1 MKTLWF
7 YPLTPAILFLLGALA
22 TTLVPAQA
30 GDSNKA
36 AKIKSTIGLTVT
48 ALVFGTLAS
57 RIVFRL
63 TSSTSDPPIIFSP
76 WGTGASLS
84 TRMDGMGVAF
94 LFIPVLLII
103 ASFWP
108 RRVQNYALLLALAG
122 AVGVVFVAANG
133 ISFSYALLAF
143 DALGALYWLLHKR
156 PNLALARLF
165 LAIFTTA
172 SLMLSGLTSTAQMGG
187 ALLSFALW
195 MRIVAFPFVEIG
207 TGRQGGRETGGQG
220 DKGPALSLSKGQMT
234 DVMLWLA
241 LSTAMGVYMAGRFL
255 TVALPAAVQIL
266 TIASILLIAW
276 LAWLNGSEDGG
287 RQTKL
292 LRMISTQPALALL
305 LAPLSAQATITLAL
319 GYTLALGTLW
329 LTPRVGRPDFSE
341 RHWLWVYAAPIL
353 ATLSLVGFPY
363 TFGWAA
369 HQEIYARLFNY
380 QQALLGVLMVSEGIA
395 FSVLYPYWKNLL
407 SGKDRKDAAL
417 WTALILTIPFLLPG
431 VAGLT
436 FSVITGLQ
444 FGGNV
449 SSTGLVGMSLGL
461 VWLLAFSFGFGRE
474 RLLTWLKVS
483 PHALEGPLNLT
494 WLWPLLQR
502 GLGALGFIV
511 LQFKAIFEGG
521 HYLGY
526 ALLVAL
532 IGLLVVI
539 LS

>member
-1 MKTLWF
+1 MKALWF

-22 TTLVPAQA
+22 ATLVPTQA
-30 GDSNKA
+30 GNSDKA

-48 ALVFGTLAS
+48 ALVFGTLAT
-57 RIVFRL
+57 RIIFRL
-63 TSSTSDPPIIFSP
+63 TSSTADPPIIFSP

-94 LFIPVLLII
+94 LFIPTLLVI

-108 RRVQNYALLLALAG
+108 RRAQNYALLLALAG
-122 AVGVVFVAANG
+122 AASVVFVAANG

-143 DALGALYWLLHKR
+143 DALGALYWLLRQR

-172 SLMLSGLTSTAQMGG
+172 SLMLTGLISTAQTGG

-195 MRIVAFPFVEIG
+195 LRIVAFPFQEQM
-207 TGRQGGRETGGQG
+207 TN
-220 DKGPALSLSKGQMT
+220 DKGPALSLSKGQRT
-234 DVMLWLA
+234 DLMLWLA
-241 LSTAMGVYMAGRFL
+241 LSTAVGVYTAGRFL
-255 TVALPAAVQIL
+255 TAALPLAIQIL
-266 TIASILLIAW
+266 TLAGILLTAW
-276 LAWLNGSEDGG
+276 LAWLNGSEGQE
-287 RQTKL
+287 RQSKL

-305 LAPLSAQATITLAL
+305 IAPLSAQATITLAL

-353 ATLSLVGFPY
+353 ATLSLAGVPY

-369 HQEIYARLFNY
+369 HQEIYARLFKH
-380 QQALLGVLMVSEGIA
+380 QQALLGVLIAAEGIA
-395 FSVLYPYWKNLL
+395 FSALYPYWKTLL
-407 SGKDRKDAAL
+407 SGKDKKNTAL

-444 FGGNV
+444 FGGNAP
-449 SSTGLVGMSLGL
+449 STGLVGMSLGL
-461 VWLLAFSFGFGRE
+461 MWLLAFLFGIGRK
-474 RLLTWLKVS
+474 RLLRWLNIS
-483 PHALEGPLNLT
+483 PRALEVPLTLT
-494 WLWPLLQR
+494 WLWPFLQR
-502 GLGALGFIV
+502 GLGALGFIT
-511 LQFKAIFEGG
+511 LQFKAVFEGG

-532 IGLLVVI
+532 IGLLVMM

>member
-22 TTLVPAQA
+22 VALASA
-30 GDSNKA
+30 RAKNSNQA
-36 AKIKSTIGLTVT
+36 AKIKSTIGLAIS
-48 ALVFGTLAS
+48 ALIFGTLAA

-63 TSSTSDPPIIFSP
+63 TSSTADPPIIFSP
-76 WGTGASLS
+76 WGTGDSLS
-84 TRMDGMGVAF
+84 TRIDGMGVAF

-108 RRVQNYALLLALAG
+108 RRAQSYALLLALAG
-122 AVGVVFVAANG
+122 TVSVVFTAANG
-133 ISFSYALLAF
+133 VSFSYALLAF
-143 DALGALYWLLHKR
+143 DALGALYCLLRQR

-172 SLMLSGLTSTAQMGG
+172 SLMLSGLTSTAQLGG
-187 ALLSFALW
+187 ALLSLALW
-195 MRIVAFPFVEIG
+195 LRIVVFPFVEIERMG
-207 TGRQGGRETGGQG
+207 EWRMANGEYSQIRKFANS
-220 DKGPALSLSKGQMT
+220 DS
-234 DVMLWLA
+234 MLWLA
-241 LSTAMGVYMAGRFL
+241 FSTAVGVYTAGRFL
-255 TVALPAAVQIL
+255 TAALPLAVQIL
-266 TIASILLIAW
+266 TLAGILLIAW
-276 LAWLNGSEDGG
+276 LAWLGENKGQG
-287 RQTKL
+287 RQKKL

-305 LAPLSAQATITLAL
+305 VTPLSAQATITLAL

-353 ATLSLVGFPY
+353 ATLSLVGIPY

-369 HQEIYARLFNY
+369 HQEIYARLFRH
-380 QQALLGVLMVSEGIA
+380 QQALLGVLIATEGIA
-395 FSVLYPYWKNLL
+395 FSALYPYWKTLL
-407 SGKDRKDAAL
+407 SGKDRKDTAL

-444 FGGNV
+444 FGGNAPA
-449 SSTGLVGMSLGL
+449 TGAVGKSLGL
-461 VWLLAFSFGFGRE
+461 VWLLAFFFGIGRE
-474 RLLTWLKVS
+474 RLLSWLKLS
-483 PHALEGPLNLT
+483 PRALEGPLTLT
-494 WLWPLLQR
+494 WLWPFLQR
-502 GLGALGFIV
+502 ALGALSFIT
-511 LQFKAIFEGG
+511 LQFKAVFEGG

-532 IGLLVVI
+532 IGLLVMI

>member
-1 MKTLWF
+1 
-7 YPLTPAILFLLGALA
+7 
-22 TTLVPAQA
+22 
-30 GDSNKA
+30 
-36 AKIKSTIGLTVT
+36 
-48 ALVFGTLAS
+48 
-57 RIVFRL
+57 
-63 TSSTSDPPIIFSP
+63 
-76 WGTGASLS
+76 
-84 TRMDGMGVAF
+84 MDGMGVAF

-108 RRVQNYALLLALAG
+108 RRVQNYGLLLALAG

-143 DALGALYWLLHKR
+143 DALGALYWLLRKR
-156 PNLALARLF
+156 PNLALSRLF

-195 MRIVAFPFVEIG
+195 LRIVAFPFVEIG
-207 TGRQGGRETGGQG
+207 TGEWESGRVREWGSKRVTGDKGKMTS

-255 TVALPAAVQIL
+255 TAALPAAVQIL

-276 LAWLNGSEDGG
+276 LAWLKESKGTG
-287 RQTKL
+287 QQIKL

-353 ATLSLVGFPY
+353 ATLSLVGVPY

-369 HQEIYARLFNY
+369 HQEIYARLFNH
-380 QQALLGVLMVSEGIA
+380 QQTLLGALAASEGIA
-395 FSVLYPYWKNLL
+395 FSVLYSYWKNLL
-407 SGKDRKDAAL
+407 GGKDRKDTAL

-431 VAGLT
+431 VAGIT

-444 FGGNV
+444 FGGNAF
-449 SSTGLVGMSLGL
+449 STGETGMSLGL
-461 VWLLAFSFGFGRE
+461 VWMLAFFFGFGRE
-474 RLLTWLKVS
+474 RLLTWLKIS
-483 PHALEGPLNLT
+483 PRTLESPLTLT

-502 GLGALGFIV
+502 GLGALGFAV
-511 LQFKAIFEGG
+511 LQFKAVFEGG

-526 ALLVAL
+526 AFLVAL
-532 IGLLVVI
+532 IGLLMVI

>member
-1 MKTLWF
+1 
-7 YPLTPAILFLLGALA
+7 
-22 TTLVPAQA
+22 
-30 GDSNKA
+30 
-36 AKIKSTIGLTVT
+36 
-48 ALVFGTLAS
+48 
-57 RIVFRL
+57 
-63 TSSTSDPPIIFSP
+63 
-76 WGTGASLS
+76 
-84 TRMDGMGVAF
+84 
-94 LFIPVLLII
+94 
-103 ASFWP
+103 
-108 RRVQNYALLLALAG
+108 
-122 AVGVVFVAANG
+122 
-133 ISFSYALLAF
+133 
-143 DALGALYWLLHKR
+143 
-156 PNLALARLF
+156 
-165 LAIFTTA
+165 
-172 SLMLSGLTSTAQMGG
+172 
-187 ALLSFALW
+187 
-195 MRIVAFPFVEIG
+195 
-207 TGRQGGRETGGQG
+207 
-220 DKGPALSLSKGQMT
+220 MT
-234 DVMLWLA
+234 DLMLWLA
-241 LSTAMGVYMAGRFL
+241 LSTAVGVYVTGRFL
-255 TVALPAAVQIL
+255 TAALPAAVQIL

-276 LAWLNGSEDGG
+276 LAWLSTSEGRG
-287 RQTKL
+287 RQSKL

-305 LAPLSAQATITLAL
+305 VAPLSAQATITLTL

-353 ATLSLVGFPY
+353 ATLSLAGVPY

-369 HQEIYARLFNY
+369 HQEIYARLFRH

-444 FGGNV
+444 FGGNA
-449 SSTGLVGMSLGL
+449 SLTGLTGMSLGL
-461 VWLLAFSFGFGRE
+461 VWLLAFFFGVGRK
-474 RLLTWLKVS
+474 RLLTWLNVS
-483 PHALEGPLNLT
+483 PHALESPLNLT

-511 LQFKAIFEGG
+511 LQFKAVFEGG

-532 IGLLVVI
+532 IGLLVMV